1 MSRQA
6 QLWLALY
13 FPRLP
18 VEVWQRSVTDV
29 TASARA
35 SLDAVVDGPANAPR
49 IVALTESEQTQ
60 GLHNGMLLSAALAM
74 QLQLEVRQRSL
85 VDEHDA
91 LISLAGWSSQFTS
104 MVSPVSGTHAGL
116 LLELGAS
123 QRLFGDIGK
132 LAIRIVDEL
141 VGLGYSAVWA
151 LAPTPTAAWLLA
163 RSEQCVQLYALPQ
176 VREALGPVP
185 MHCLELDSRTVEALA
200 SVGIHRLDDCWDLP
214 RAETAR
220 RFGTALWQ
228 QLDRALG
235 TRADPRRTYQ
245 FPERVRH
252 VLNLL
257 VPVQDVEPLLF
268 AFSRLVGQMQGVL
281 LAGNTAAQVLDL
293 EMVLVNGK
301 RIHLAIELIAP
312 SRDSQHLRVLLRH
325 RLEQVQLDE
334 PVEQIALEASQT
346 VNLAPRNLDLFD
358 DNLEREDEWAAT
370 LERLRARLG
379 RECVHAFELMPE
391 HRPERAWRPVL
402 PLTERKNDA
411 ASPVSSDNDIGIY
424 RPLWLL
430 AEPRS
435 LALREGVPCYGG
447 CLQLET
453 PAERIESGWWEGR
466 DVRRD
471 YHVASNGQGERYWI
485 FQDRRNRGWY
495 LHGVFS

>member
-1 MSRQA
+1 VSRQA
-6 QLWLALY
+6 RLWLALY
-13 FPRLP
+13 LPRLP
-18 VEVWQRSVTDV
+18 VEIWQRSVGAD
-29 TASARA
+29 ARA
-35 SLDAVVDGPANAPR
+35 PLDAVVDGPANTPR
-49 IVALTESEQTQ
+49 IAALTQSAQAQ
-60 GLHNGMLLSAALAM
+60 GLHNGMLLSAALVM
-74 QLQLEVRQRSL
+74 QPQLEVRQRGLS
-85 VDEHDA
+85 DEHEA
-91 LISLAGWSSQFTS
+91 LMSLAGWSSQFTS
-104 MVSPVSGTHAGL
+104 MVSPVSGAHTGL

-123 QRLFGDIGK
+123 QRLFGDAGK
-132 LAIRIVDEL
+132 LAIRIVEEL
-141 VGLGYSAVWA
+141 VELGYSAVWA

-163 RSEQCVQLYALPQ
+163 RAQRCLQLYALPQ
-176 VREALGPVP
+176 LREALGPVP
-185 MHCLELDSRTVEALA
+185 LHCLELDLRSIESLA
-200 SVGIHRLDDCWDLP
+200 SVGIRHLADCWDLP

-220 RFGTALWQ
+220 RFGPALWQ

-235 TRADPRRTYQ
+235 KRADPRRTYQ
-245 FPERVRH
+245 PPDRVRH

-281 LAGNTAAQVLDL
+281 LAGNAAAQVLDL
-293 EMVLVNGK
+293 ELGLAGGK

-312 SRDSQHLRVLLRH
+312 SRDGKHLRALLRH
-325 RLEQVQLDE
+325 RLEQVHLEQ

-358 DNLEREDEWAAT
+358 DTLEREDEWAAT

-391 HRPERAWRPVL
+391 QRPESAWRPVP
-402 PLTERKNDA
+402 PLVERESIA
-411 ASPVSSDNDIGIY
+411 AAPVSPLGDIGIY

-430 AEPRS
+430 AKPRS
-435 LALREGVPCYGG
+435 LELRAGVPCYGG
-447 CLQLET
+447 SLQLET

-471 YHVASNGQGERYWI
+471 YHVASNAQGERYWI